1 MRPGSPGHTC
11 DFWTPILC
19 AHTGLRNSLLKPI
32 RHSASIIAARPMARF
47 VGAAVAVCGSDRT
60 PLPELLRHSDA
71 RHHFGDRNYRVGA
84 HSGCG
89 EMTPCDSGLQ
99 QQAPLASIAEL
110 GRQVFIGDCRVGRT
124 REQHHH
130 EREGHRGAEPDE
142 QTQPERGER
151 IADNGEAAWMKDSA
165 SCVHFLPFAV
175 LVLRGPFK
183 RRNLA
188 RGWEENARTKKIC
201 GNKMATRCCHF
212 GHSEQGVYWP
222 AHLRGTAT

>member
-19 AHTGLRNSLLKPI
+19 AHTGLRNSLFKPI
-32 RHSASIIAARPMARF
+32 RPSASIIAARPMARF
-47 VGAAVAVCGSDRT
+47 MGAAVAVCGSGPNT
-60 PLPELLRHSDA
+60 A
-71 RHHFGDRNYRVGA
+71 RNYRVGA

-89 EMTPCDSGLQ
+89 EMASCDSGLQ

-130 EREGHRGAEPDE
+130 EREGHRGAQPDE

-165 SCVHFLPFAV
+165 SCIHFLPFAFSACV
-175 LVLRGPFK
+175 GHLNAATWRGDGK
-183 RRNLA
+183 KMQGRRRFVA
-188 RGWEENARTKKIC
+188 TKWRRGAAILGTASRVYIDVRT
-201 GNKMATRCCHF
+201 
-212 GHSEQGVYWP
+212 SE
-222 AHLRGTAT
+222 GTAT